1 MCLCRQNSR
10 KPAREESED
19 EEFAALVGET
29 KMKKLQKKQRMKEKA
44 EAFLPQEEEEVEG
57 QRRKQRS
64 GFLGFGRR
72 LVVHSDSS
80 ST

>member
-1 MCLCRQNSR
+1 
-10 KPAREESED
+10 
-19 EEFAALVGET
+19 
-29 KMKKLQKKQRMKEKA
+29 MKKLQKKQRMKEKA